1 MRFLAIF
8 SSLVLQ
14 IDFILHI
21 LNVLNGLNDLTI
33 ISTMFQIIKFFDF
46 QNP

>member
-8 SSLVLQ
+8 SSLVRQ
-14 IDFILHI
+14 IDLILHI

-46 QNP
+46 PNP